1 MFTPN
6 LKRNI
11 LFAAAVLLPSI
22 LAICLPV
29 FFWGRSI
36 LEFVPNSSDEIIY
49 WREIKTFSEYGFGGG
64 QYSTDERPALFSA
77 SPFGSHGPAFA
88 MLFGSL
94 GRMVGWR
101 EIPQSS
107 FI

>member
-1 MFTPN
+1 M
-6 LKRNI
+6 
-11 LFAAAVLLPSI
+11 
-22 LAICLPV
+22 
-29 FFWGRSI
+29 
-36 LEFVPNSSDEIIY
+36 PNSSDEIIY